1 MGNVY
6 ELVSAEQIEAAE
18 LRNLSNR
25 TDKKIMQD
33 RVRKAERR
41 AWEAEREVIRQKK
54 IHQKEISDLLCYGGM
69 VAGLGLMAASTML
82 APWWTAVAPLILIG
96 ICVRKVGWI

>member
-25 TDKKIMQD
+25 TDKKVMQD

-54 IHQKEISDLLCYGGM
+54 IHRKEISDLLHIGGM
-69 VAGLGLMAASTML
+69 VAGLGLMTASFL
-82 APWWTAVAPLILIG
+82 FAPWWTVVAPLILIG
-96 ICVRKVGWI
+96 ICARKVGWI